1 MLHPRVCGANS
12 GLGETGQGSQESRR
26 EECRAASSGS
36 HTQSRTLETGVSRQ
50 QPSLPSERHGC
61 GAEENVH
68 FARSPGSQNFLNLI
82 KTTCFLSLVLCL
94 KHPNGD
100 VSHGAS
106 TYLAFNESDRQAAI
120 IVKTQS
126 FLRPGVTHSPQC
138 RQDYVGQL
146 SQKILP
152 KIVGI

>member
-26 EECRAASSGS
+26 EEHRAASGGS
-36 HTQSRTLETGVSRQ
+36 HAQSRTLETGVSRQ
-50 QPSLPSERHGC
+50 QPSLPLEECLWGTWMWGWGER
-61 GAEENVH
+61 ALNMLLKS
-68 FARSPGSQNFLNLI
+68 SPLPETS
-82 KTTCFLSLVLCL
+82 KR
-94 KHPNGD
+94 D
-100 VSHGAS
+100 VSHDSS

-120 IVKTQS
+120 IVKIPP
-126 FLRPGVTHSPQC
+126 FLRPGVTHLPQC